1 MSLIFRSKVAKPEQ
15 SPLKTNT
22 KFIGPS
28 MPSLVPYQD
37 DHSSDEEEQKT
48 PKKPEVNNIPKPC
61 LSNPDTTKP
70 TIRPADSPKKPQ
82 VVSSQN
88 SLSLPKEE
96 QAATAQSLDD
106 SQSSA
111 KVIISFLIHL
121 NRFQHN

>member
-1 MSLIFRSKVAKPEQ
+1 MKILIDPLIEPLTSRSKVAKPEQ

-48 PKKPEVNNIPKPC
+48 PKKPDVNNIPKPC
-61 LSNPDTTKP
+61 VSNPETAKP

-82 VVSSQN
+82 VASSQS
-88 SLSLPKEE
+88 SLSLPKEDPV
-96 QAATAQSLDD
+96 AAAQSLDLNG
-106 SQSSA
+106 A
-111 KVIISFLIHL
+111 KVIAV
-121 NRFQHN
+121 